1 MLKDKVILL
10 GVTGGIAAYKA
21 ADLASR
27 LTKEGCDVHV
37 ILTQNATE
45 FITPLTFE
53 TLTGNK
59 CLTSTFDRNFEWD
72 VKHVSLAKC
81 ADAVVIAPATAN
93 VIAKLAHGLADD
105 MLTTTV
111 LAATCPKLVF
121 PAMNT
126 AMYENPI
133 TQDNIECLRRYG
145 FTVAEPASGVLACKD
160 VGKGRLPDT
169 DTILSAIA
177 GEIACPHDMKGLH
190 VLVTAGPT
198 CEAIDPVRYI
208 TNHSTGKMGYAL
220 AEAAQQRGANVTLVS
235 GKTNLKSPDGV
246 TVVPVTSAQDM
257 YRAVLSISDEY
268 DVIIKTA
275 AVADYRPKQ
284 AAQNKIK
291 KSDADMSIPLVRNPD
306 ILAELGRRKRDSQFL
321 CGFSMETENL
331 LANSADK
338 LQKKNA
344 DMIVANSLT
353 TPGAGF
359 GTDTN
364 LVSLITREGISQ
376 LERMPKA
383 QLAQV
388 ILDTI
393 LKLR

>member
-72 VKHVSLAKC
+72 VKHVSLAKR

-169 DTILSAIA
+169 DTIVSAIA

-257 YRAVLSISDEY
+257 YRAVLGISDEY

-275 AVADYRPKQ
+275 AVADYRPRQ

-291 KSDADMSIPLVRNPD
+291 KSDADLSIPLVRNPD

-338 LQKKNA
+338 LKKKNA

-353 TPGAGF
+353 VPGAGF
-359 GTDTN
+359 GADTN
-364 LVSLITREGISQ
+364 LVSIITREGISQ

>member
-169 DTILSAIA
+169 DTIVSAIA

-359 GTDTN
+359 GADTN

-376 LERMPKA
+376 LEKMPKA

>member
-72 VKHVSLAKC
+72 VKHVSLAKR

-105 MLTTTV
+105 MLTTTT

-133 TQDNIECLRRYG
+133 AQDNIECLRRYG
-145 FTVAEPASGVLACKD
+145 FTVVEPASGVLACKD

-257 YRAVLSISDEY
+257 YRAVLGISDEY

-291 KSDADMSIPLVRNPD
+291 KSYADLSIPLVRNPD

-359 GTDTN
+359 GADTN
-364 LVSLITREGISQ
+364 LVSIITREGISQ

>member
-133 TQDNIECLRRYG
+133 TQDHIECLRRYG

-169 DTILSAIA
+169 DTIVSAIA
-177 GEIACPHDMKGLH
+177 GEISCPHDMKGLH

-359 GTDTN
+359 GADTN
-364 LVSLITREGISQ
+364 LVSIITREGISQ

>member
-1 MLKDKVILL
+1 
-10 GVTGGIAAYKA
+10 
-21 ADLASR
+21 
-27 LTKEGCDVHV
+27 
-37 ILTQNATE
+37 
-45 FITPLTFE
+45 
-53 TLTGNK
+53 
-59 CLTSTFDRNFEWD
+59 
-72 VKHVSLAKC
+72 
-81 ADAVVIAPATAN
+81 
-93 VIAKLAHGLADD
+93 
-105 MLTTTV
+105 
-111 LAATCPKLVF
+111 
-121 PAMNT
+121 
-126 AMYENPI
+126 
-133 TQDNIECLRRYG
+133 
-145 FTVAEPASGVLACKD
+145 
-160 VGKGRLPDT
+160 
-169 DTILSAIA
+169 
-177 GEIACPHDMKGLH
+177 MKGLH

-257 YRAVLSISDEY
+257 YRAVLGISDEY

-291 KSDADMSIPLVRNPD
+291 KSDADLSIPLVRNPD

-353 TPGAGF
+353 VPGAGF
-359 GTDTN
+359 GADTN
-364 LVSLITREGISQ
+364 LVSIITREGISQ

>member
-72 VKHVSLAKC
+72 VKHVSLAKR

-169 DTILSAIA
+169 DTIVSAIA

-257 YRAVLSISDEY
+257 YRAVLGISDEY

-275 AVADYRPKQ
+275 AVADYRPRQ

-291 KSDADMSIPLVRNPD
+291 KSDADLSIPLVRNPD

-338 LQKKNA
+338 LKKKNA

-353 TPGAGF
+353 VPGAGF
-359 GTDTN
+359 GADTN
-364 LVSLITREGISQ
+364 LVSIITREGISQ

-383 QLAQV
+383 ELAQV

>member
-1 MLKDKVILL
+1 MLKEKVILL

-37 ILTQNATE
+37 IMTENASE

-59 CLTSTFDRNFEWD
+59 CLTSTFDRDFEWD
-72 VKHVSLAKC
+72 VKHVSLAKR
-81 ADAVVIAPATAN
+81 ADAVVVAPATAN

-111 LAATCPKLVF
+111 LAASCPKLVF

-133 TQDNIECLRRYG
+133 TQDNIKILRRYG
-145 FTVAEPASGVLACKD
+145 FKVAEPYSGVLACKD

-169 DTILSAIA
+169 SAILSAIS
-177 GEIACPHDMKGLH
+177 GEISCPHDMRGLH

-220 AEAAQQRGANVTLVS
+220 AEAAQLRGANVTLIS
-235 GKTNLKSPDGV
+235 GRTNLTPPAGV

-257 YRAVLSISDEY
+257 YCAVLGISDEY

-275 AVADYRPKQ
+275 AVADYRPKA
-284 AAQNKIK
+284 AAQNKMK
-291 KSDADMSIPLVRNPD
+291 KTDAELSIPLVRNPD
-306 ILAELGRRKRDSQFL
+306 ILAELGRRKRPGQFL

-331 LANSADK
+331 LANSSQK
-338 LQKKNA
+338 LKKKNA
-344 DMIVANSLT
+344 DMIVANSLNS
-353 TPGAGF
+353 PGAGF
-359 GTDTN
+359 GADTN
-364 LVSLITREGISQ
+364 LVSLITRQGVSN
-376 LERMPKA
+376 LDRMPKT
-383 QLAQV
+383 QLAQA

>member
-1 MLKDKVILL
+1 M
-10 GVTGGIAAYKA
+10 
-21 ADLASR
+21 
-27 LTKEGCDVHV
+27 
-37 ILTQNATE
+37 
-45 FITPLTFE
+45 
-53 TLTGNK
+53 
-59 CLTSTFDRNFEWD
+59 
-72 VKHVSLAKC
+72 SLAKC

-169 DTILSAIA
+169 DTIVSAIA
-177 GEIACPHDMKGLH
+177 GEISCPHDMKGLH

-246 TVVPVTSAQDM
+246 TVVPVTSAQDI

-359 GTDTN
+359 GADTN
-364 LVSLITREGISQ
+364 LVSIITREGISQ

>member
-121 PAMNT
+121 PAM
-126 AMYENPI
+126 YENPI

-198 CEAIDPVRYI
+198 SEAIDPVRYI

>member
-169 DTILSAIA
+169 DTIVSAIA
-177 GEIACPHDMKGLH
+177 GEISCPHDMKGLH

-359 GTDTN
+359 GADTN

>member
-72 VKHVSLAKC
+72 VKHVSLAKR

-105 MLTTTV
+105 MLTTTT

-257 YRAVLSISDEY
+257 YRAVLGISDEY

-291 KSDADMSIPLVRNPD
+291 KSDADLSIPLVRNPD

-353 TPGAGF
+353 VPGAGF
-359 GTDTN
+359 GADTN
-364 LVSLITREGISQ
+364 LVSIITREGISQ

>member
-72 VKHVSLAKC
+72 VKHVSLAKR

-169 DTILSAIA
+169 DTIVSAIA

-257 YRAVLSISDEY
+257 YRAVLGISDEY

-275 AVADYRPKQ
+275 AVADYRPRQ

-291 KSDADMSIPLVRNPD
+291 KSDADLSIPLVRNPD

-338 LQKKNA
+338 LKKKNA

-353 TPGAGF
+353 VPGAGF

-364 LVSLITREGISQ
+364 LVSIITREGISQ

>member
-359 GTDTN
+359 GADTN

>member
-169 DTILSAIA
+169 DTIVSAIA

-359 GTDTN
+359 GADTN

>member
-72 VKHVSLAKC
+72 VKHVSLAKR

-169 DTILSAIA
+169 DTIVSAIA

-257 YRAVLSISDEY
+257 YRAVLGISDEY

-275 AVADYRPKQ
+275 AVADYRPRQ

-291 KSDADMSIPLVRNPD
+291 KSDADLNIPLVRNPD

-338 LQKKNA
+338 LKKKNA

-353 TPGAGF
+353 VPGAGF
-359 GTDTN
+359 GADTN
-364 LVSLITREGISQ
+364 LVSIITREGISQ

>member
-169 DTILSAIA
+169 DTIVSAIA
-177 GEIACPHDMKGLH
+177 GEISCPHDMKGLH

-359 GTDTN
+359 GADTN
-364 LVSLITREGISQ
+364 LVSIITREGISQ

>member
-72 VKHVSLAKC
+72 VKHVSLAKR

-105 MLTTTV
+105 MLTTTT

-257 YRAVLSISDEY
+257 YRAVLGISDEY

-291 KSDADMSIPLVRNPD
+291 KSDADLSIPLVRNPD

-359 GTDTN
+359 GADTN
-364 LVSLITREGISQ
+364 LVSIITREGISQ

-393 LKLR
+393 LKMR